1 MSEVK
6 EQKQKEWWKSKTI
19 WVNIIAIVALIVQ
32 SQFGYVLQ
40 PEEQI
45 MILTMI
51 NIVLRAITNAELEWK
66 IKELN

>member
-19 WVNIIAIVALIVQ
+19 WVNIIAIAALIVQ

>member
-6 EQKQKEWWKSKTI
+6 EQEQKEWWKSKTI
-19 WVNIIAIVALIVQ
+19 WVNIIAIAALIVQ